1 MKFEEVEVNSKRWF
15 CTKDFK
21 NEVWKPIKN
30 YENLYDVSN
39 YGRIK
44 RKIFINRMTILNKE
58 KIYAYVVSIMTIVTI
73 FFMSRLINSDL
84 KETEVTSSNSL
95 ENNAIGEAISTSTP
109 YNVNEDTDDNKSN
122 DSIEENNIKES
133 SEQ

>member
-1 MKFEEVEVNSKRWF
+1 MKNMFLV
-15 CTKDFK
+15 
-21 NEVWKPIKN
+21 
-30 YENLYDVSN
+30 
-39 YGRIK
+39 
-44 RKIFINRMTILNKE
+44 LNKE

-73 FFMSRLINSDL
+73 FFMSSLINSDL

-95 ENNAIGEAISTSTP
+95 ENNAIGEAISTSKP

>member
-1 MKFEEVEVNSKRWF
+1 MKNMFLV
-15 CTKDFK
+15 
-21 NEVWKPIKN
+21 
-30 YENLYDVSN
+30 
-39 YGRIK
+39 
-44 RKIFINRMTILNKE
+44 LNKE

-73 FFMSRLINSDL
+73 FFMSSLINSDL